1 MGILGFLRDL
11 SILRDYTGSGLG
23 AELVLIRGYR
33 MMVNFVNYWLTCHGI
48 I

>member
-1 MGILGFLRDL
+1 MGILGFLRDVR
-11 SILRDYTGSGLG
+11 SLRDYTGSGLG
-23 AELVLIRGYR
+23 ARLGLIRGYR

>member
-1 MGILGFLRDL
+1 MGTLGFLRDVR
-11 SILRDYTGSGLG
+11 ILRDYTGSGLW

-33 MMVNFVNYWLTCHGI
+33 MMVNFVNYWLTCDGI